1 MGLGVLGRGIQV
13 TKFLAEC
20 GAKLTVT
27 DLKGKNDLRSALK
40 VLKKYNI
47 RYVLG
52 KHDLSDFEHADMVI
66 KAGGVPLDS
75 PYIKHARSRG
85 IPIAMDA
92 SIFAKI
98 AKDVTIIGI
107 TGTRGKSM
115 TTALIYHIL
124 KSNESVLK
132 HKVYLGGN
140 MRNTATLPLLKKV
153 LPGDI
158 AVLELDSWQCQG
170 FGDEKLS
177 PHIAVFTSFMPDH
190 MNYYKNSM
198 KKYLAD
204 KANIFKFQK
213 PNDILVTNKDLLK
226 IIPKTYKGRVILAK
240 NVPETEMNI
249 FGTHNLQNAS
259 YAYSVAKH
267 VGLSDSQ
274 IKKALQSFPG
284 LDGRL
289 QFLKNVG
296 GIRIINDNN
305 ATTPEATIAGIEAVR
320 EKYSGNIILIAGGA
334 DKKLKLDNLIKTIK
348 KYCHSVILLSGSG
361 TERLKEDIKH
371 AEYSNLQEASA
382 AAYKIAKKNDTILFS
397 PGFASFGMFTNEYD
411 RNDQFVK
418 IIKKWK

>member
-1 MGLGVLGRGIQV
+1 CRKKHKVDYGIIFKMKKDFYQNKFKDKKITAMGLGVLGRGIQV

-153 LPGDI
+153 L
-158 AVLELDSWQCQG
+158 
-170 FGDEKLS
+170 
-177 PHIAVFTSFMPDH
+177 
-190 MNYYKNSM
+190 
-198 KKYLAD
+198 
-204 KANIFKFQK
+204 
-213 PNDILVTNKDLLK
+213 
-226 IIPKTYKGRVILAK
+226 
-240 NVPETEMNI
+240 
-249 FGTHNLQNAS
+249 
-259 YAYSVAKH
+259 
-267 VGLSDSQ
+267 
-274 IKKALQSFPG
+274 
-284 LDGRL
+284 
-289 QFLKNVG
+289 
-296 GIRIINDNN
+296 
-305 ATTPEATIAGIEAVR
+305 
-320 EKYSGNIILIAGGA
+320 
-334 DKKLKLDNLIKTIK
+334 
-348 KYCHSVILLSGSG
+348 
-361 TERLKEDIKH
+361 
-371 AEYSNLQEASA
+371 
-382 AAYKIAKKNDTILFS
+382 
-397 PGFASFGMFTNEYD
+397 
-411 RNDQFVK
+411 
-418 IIKKWK
+418 